1 MIHNLQ
7 DNILYKEVNMKNC
20 LYQSYR
26 MLVWEVH
33 VEITWKTMNFLQVIY
48 NTADIYVLCG

>member
-1 MIHNLQ
+1 MIYNLQ
-7 DNILYKEVNMKNC
+7 NNILYKKVNMKNC

-33 VEITWKTMNFLQVIY
+33 VEITSMNFLWVIY
-48 NTADIYVLCG
+48 NTADIYVAE